1 MVYIYEYIRTQ
12 GFEPIH
18 FEEHYAHLDMLSVVY
33 FSESLKISQHDLRK
47 AIKESLR
54 KGHFSPTSMNVV
66 YVRYFADGTFELEAD
81 YMIYS
86 AFAMR
91 ALRPKAHLL
100 RLSGEMLTH
109 NTSAKE
115 ALVEF
120 YHTAQQQQNGANNDV
135 FIWADEKD
143 EVVAIDGSPVIAVF
157 EDEVR
162 FSHKGSGVE
171 FELAYDVVANMNRNA
186 TKGAINLAELAEAK
200 ELLYISHEG
209 ITAVKSFRPEP
220 ESEPTSTLLFM
231 DISAEKFA
239 SKIAEAEV

>member
-1 MVYIYEYIRTQ
+1 MAYIYEYIRTK

-18 FEEHYAHLDMLSVVY
+18 FEEHYTHLDALSVVY
-33 FSESLKISQHDLRK
+33 FSESLKISRQELLK

-54 KGHFSPTSMNVV
+54 EGHFSPTSMNVV
-66 YVRYFADGTFELEAD
+66 YVRYFADGTFELEAN
-81 YMIYS
+81 YMIYN

-100 RLSGEMLTH
+100 RVSGELLTD

-115 ALVEF
+115 ALIEF
-120 YHTAQQQQNGANNDV
+120 FHTTLQQHNGANNDV
-135 FIWADEKD
+135 ALWADAKD

-157 EDEVR
+157 ENEVR

-171 FELAYDVVANMNRNA
+171 FDFAYDIVAKMNRNA
-186 TKGAINLAELAEAK
+186 TKGQIYLADLTEAK

-209 ITAVKSFRPEP
+209 ITAVKLFQP
-220 ESEPTSTLLFM
+220 ESEVESTLLFM

-239 SKIAEAEV
+239 AKIAEAEQV